1 MTRIEEGVLVIVR
14 GPALSTRWRAKAT
27 PSGLARKSRIYE
39 IMTGLTLLSS
49 ADARAAHPNPPATAP
64 DHSKMLNAAEKRV
77 LAEFIDLGGK
87 YFNDPFDPRHANVG
101 TLERTEHG
109 DFREGCPADPQ
120 HDVRS
125 VLPPGHRQ

>member
-1 MTRIEEGVLVIVR
+1 MHS
-14 GPALSTRWRAKAT
+14 AWRARA
-27 PSGLARKSRIYE
+27 ACYE

-64 DHSKMLNAAEKRV
+64 DHSKMLNAAELRV

-87 YFNDPFDPRHANVG
+87 YFNDPFDPAANVRQLDG
-101 TLERTEHG
+101 LEHG
-109 DFREGCPADPQ
+109 DFREGCPADPH